1 MASECPAKRSVP
13 GWYPGV
19 LRRRVMDVA
28 AKLAEHGLPVP
39 PMTFFQSF
47 ATSVDDSVNGIIYA
61 ALTATTDDEALACL
75 NSVRDLL
82 SSIEDDVFL
91 VAEAAADATIARL
104 ALYFRL
110 FGRDG
115 YNEPTFCL
123 AWGAPNSE
131 PEWGTIWGMHQ
142 KIRDFTPAFIFKICM
157 RGDSRVLAVECHA
170 PTRNLPEDPLD
181 RLRARTLTISGVP
194 VIAFSPNDI
203 EADPMCCTD
212 EISDAL
218 SILAQELLAMHGIG
232 APVRRD
238 FRPRG

>member
-1 MASECPAKRSVP
+1 MANEYPVKRSVP
-13 GWYPGV
+13 SWYPGA
-19 LRRRVMDVA
+19 LCLRVMDVA
-28 AKLAEHGLPVP
+28 AKLAEHGLSAP
-39 PMTFFQSF
+39 PMTYFQSF
-47 ATSVDDSVNGIIYA
+47 ANSVEDSVSGLIYA
-61 ALTATTDDEALACL
+61 ALTATTDDEALSCL

-82 SSIEDDVFL
+82 STIEDDVFL
-91 VAEAAADATIARL
+91 ITEAAADATIARL

-142 KIRDFTPAFIFKICM
+142 KVRDFTPAFIFKICM
-157 RGDSRVLAVECHA
+157 RGDSRILAVECHA
-170 PTRNLPEDPLD
+170 PTRNLPDDPLD
-181 RLRARTLTISGVP
+181 RLRARTVTISGVP

-203 EADPMCCTD
+203 EADPMCCAA

-218 SILAQELLAMHGIG
+218 SILAQELLAMHDIE
-232 APVRRD
+232 PPIRRD